1 MQYFL
6 GIQVQR
12 NRVGKRVTIQ
22 QNNMTKA
29 LARDRHHLLISR
41 MGVSATSVSTT
52 PSLSRQITDLG
63 EDGELDGS
71 EEVLRHREIAK
82 KWE

>member
-1 MQYFL
+1 MIAD
-6 GIQVQR
+6 G
-12 NRVGKRVTIQ
+12 
-22 QNNMTKA
+22 MTKA

-41 MGVSATSVSTT
+41 MGVSATSVSTM
-52 PSLSRQITDLG
+52 PSLSHQITNLD
-63 EDGELDGS
+63 EDGKLDGL